1 MPVAEAE
8 PETRGR
14 RSSKWLIPGAISLL
28 IHAGIVVLA
37 FALHANW
44 NRETGIIDAEALDI
58 ADSNSLKQVAN
69 RPLEKSGAREISN
82 QEMVERLSLP
92 MGLPRNLKCS
102 IAVTVAR
109 DGQVLEAT
117 MTQSTGNRDFD
128 RSIVEAVFKSSP
140 FPKPSGDQLE
150 AGVYRFELRL
160 GE

>member
-1 MPVAEAE
+1 MPVAEADD
-8 PETRGR
+8 ETIGR
-14 RSSKWLIPGAISLL
+14 RRSEWLVPGAISLL

-37 FALHANW
+37 LALHANW
-44 NRETGIIDAEALDI
+44 NRGTDIIDAEALDI
-58 ADSNSLKQVAN
+58 ADSNSVKQVAN
-69 RPLEKSGAREISN
+69 KPPEKRGAREVSN

-109 DGQVLEAT
+109 DGRVLEAT
-117 MTQSTGNRDFD
+117 MTQSTGNREFD
-128 RSIVEAVFKSSP
+128 RSIVDAVFKSSP

>member
-1 MPVAEAE
+1 MPVADADH
-8 PETRGR
+8 ETRGR
-14 RSSKWLIPGAISLL
+14 RRSEWLIPGTVSLL
-28 IHAGIVVLA
+28 VHAGIVALA

-44 NRETGIIDAEALDI
+44 NRETGMIDAEALDI
-58 ADSNSLKQVAN
+58 ADSNSLKQVADK
-69 RPLEKSGAREISN
+69 PLEKTGTREVSN
-82 QEMVERLSLP
+82 QEMMERLSLP

-109 DGQVLEAT
+109 DGRVLEAT
-117 MTQSTGNRDFD
+117 MTQSTGNREFD

-150 AGVYRFELRL
+150 SGVYRFELRL